1 MQSIG
6 TAHARHRDD
15 SCKTLEGKSKR
26 LRVGDLLGNGLKSE
40 KFATAKEMTDFS
52 LYFAHLFVSLQT
64 KTEKGG
70 NYE

>member
-6 TAHARHRDD
+6 TTHAKHRDG
-15 SCKTLEGKSKR
+15 SCEALEWESER

-64 KTEKGG
+64 KTEKRG